1 MKIKT
6 QSLESDMEQQT
17 GSKLGKE
24 YVKAVYCHLYAAYI
38 MQNAGL
44 DETQTGIKIAGRN
57 ISNFR
62 YADATTLMAETR
74 RTKGPLDEIE
84 RGE

>member
-1 MKIKT
+1 M
-6 QSLESDMEQQT
+6 S
-17 GSKLGKE
+17 
-24 YVKAVYCHLYAAYI
+24 
-38 MQNAGL
+38 NAGL